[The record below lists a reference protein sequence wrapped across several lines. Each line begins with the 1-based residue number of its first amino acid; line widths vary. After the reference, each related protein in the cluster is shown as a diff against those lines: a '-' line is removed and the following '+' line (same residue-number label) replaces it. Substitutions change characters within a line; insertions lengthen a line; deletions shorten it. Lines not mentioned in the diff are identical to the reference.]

1 MDNDTDPDDLD
12 QTDDGGPP
20 TRMPYPVK
28 VAAFLLGTLAVFAGF
43 ASIANTIGDTG
54 RTHAVVFL
62 GTVALAA
69 VVAVVGLFRA
79 RRWGSYL
86 GFGVALLVA
95 LATLRTVGTAVVGIG
110 FLAAIMGTLMTRSAK
125 DWLGF
130 A

>member
-1 MDNDTDPDDLD
+1 MDNDTHPEDLD
-12 QTDDGGPP
+12 QTDDDGPP
-20 TRMPYPVK
+20 MRMPYPVK
-28 VAAFLLGTLAVFAGF
+28 VAAFLLGTLAVLAGF
-43 ASIANTIGDTG
+43 GSVANAVGATG

-69 VVAVVGLFRA
+69 VVAVVGLVCA

-95 LATLRTVGTAVVGIG
+95 LTTLRTVGTAVVGIG

>member
-1 MDNDTDPDDLD
+1 VDYDSEPDNPDQPDDN
-12 QTDDGGPP
+12 QP

-28 VAAFLLGTLAVFAGF
+28 VAAFLLAALAVVAGF
-43 ASIANTIGDTG
+43 GAVGNAVGYDD

-62 GTVALAA
+62 GSIALAA
-69 VVAVVGLFRA
+69 TVAIIGLVRA

-86 GFGVALLVA
+86 AFGLALLLA
-95 LATLRTVGTAVVGIG
+95 LASLRNIGVAVVGIG